1 MNIKIKRN
9 SIFIYKEFF
18 LFTDNCLT
26 FILDLYKIKI
36 KYISYTAKNLKN
48 EICFVVQKNNN
59 LNETSF
65 FSFKYYKI

>member
-18 LFTDNCLT
+18 LVNNNCLT
-26 FILDLYKIKI
+26 FILNLYKIKI
-36 KYISYTAKNLKN
+36 KYISYMAKNLKN
-48 EICFVVQKNNN
+48 EICFVIQKNNN
-59 LNETSF
+59 LNEPSF